1 MKKMSK
7 ILTFILVLAMVLG
20 TVAMAA
26 EPSYTI
32 SATDGSLEHGSITLT
47 YTYTV
52 TKDVTDDNNNTT
64 SETKEVTETAFLKK
78 GSLSADIPK
87 DAKVVIS
94 FNANTGYE
102 FIGAK
107 DDANNPI
114 EDGAEITLTKSLI
127 ITPEFRL
134 KDTLGG
140 EAKISSFKIDA
151 ICPSAYYW
159 QQCHKK
165 DSNSNSVL
173 DNNLLKYTRYPGKL
187 NGTQSPSTE
196 IAKGYYVDL
205 TLYVNDADYAAFIS
219 TNGNSSDKFS
229 VTTPGDSSFLAGS
242 TNPSASAV
250 INATT
255 DGKGYSITLTGV
267 YYVGGSDNTLK
278 LIVTQGNYNAILS
291 CKIDNATIIPTTP
304 DDDKPSE
311 ETTAAQPYVIIS
323 SYSYGKGDLVAGET
337 RNVTMTFRNTS
348 KTMAV
353 ENMMVTMTLPDAM
366 MLTSSSNSFYIES
379 LAAEGTITK
388 TVNVTVK
395 PTAAAQSH
403 SMTVDFTYDYL
414 DNGTRRNAKTTET
427 ISMPVLQVDRFT
439 VTGIDLPTQ
448 IFVGEENN
456 LSVNFVNKSR
466 TDIYNLSAKL
476 SCEALSNN
484 GEEQYLG
491 NLASGTTSSA
501 DFYITANE
509 KGELVGEV
517 IITYEDTNMNQR
529 TVSVP
534 FTTQAASY
542 EDIYGPTDP
551 VDPGLDPVGPVEPE
565 TTGFP
570 WFWVI
575 AGVVV
580 VAAGV
585 FVALKLRKNKK
596 ESVDEDE
603 DI

>member
-1 MKKMSK
+1 MKKISK

-26 EPSYTI
+26 DGDPVTTPTYTI
-32 SATDGSLEHGSITLT
+32 TAGTFTNGSISLTLVGSDGNDTSLGNITATDGKIENIA
-47 YTYTV
+47 
-52 TKDVTDDNNNTT
+52 KDSKV
-64 SETKEVTETAFLKK
+64 
-78 GSLSADIPK
+78 
-87 DAKVVIS
+87 KVV
-94 FNANTGYE
+94 FVPNPGYE
-102 FIGAK
+102 FVGAK
-107 DDANNPI
+107 DGSGKI
-114 EDGAEITLTKSLI
+114 IKDGDVLTITDNLT
-127 ITPEFRL
+127 ITPVFAPKASL
-134 KDTLGG
+134 GSAAAVNSYTLQ
-140 EAKISSFKIDA
+140 A

-159 QQCHKK
+159 QQYHKTPGGG
-165 DSNSNSVL
+165 DT
-173 DNNLLKYTRYPGKL
+173 KYTRYPGKL
-187 NGTQSPSTE
+187 NGNQSPSTE

-205 TLYVNDADYAAFIS
+205 TLYVNDTDYVTFIGQK
-219 TNGNSSDKFS
+219 GNDNDKFS
-229 VTTPGDSSFLAGS
+229 VTTPGDSSFLAGN
-242 TNPSASAV
+242 TTPSA
-250 INATT
+250 NAEIAPWEE
-255 DGKGYSITLTGV
+255 GKGYTVKLTGV
-267 YYVGGSDNTLK
+267 YYVGGNDNTLK

-291 CKIDNATIIPTTP
+291 CKIDNATIVPEKENDKKP
-304 DDDKPSE
+304 DE

-337 RNVTMTFRNTS
+337 RNITMTFRNTS

-395 PTAAAQSH
+395 SNAAAQSH

-414 DNGTRRNAKTTET
+414 DNGIRRNAKTTES

-439 VTGIDLPTQ
+439 VTGIDLPQ
-448 IFVGEENN
+448 EIFMGEENN

-466 TDIYNLSAKL
+466 TEIYNLSAKL
-476 SCEALSNN
+476 NCEGLSNN

-491 NLASGTTSSA
+491 NLASGTASSA
-501 DFYITANE
+501 DFYITGNE

-534 FTTQAASY
+534 FTTKVISY
-542 EDIYGPTDP
+542 EDAWGPQ
-551 VDPGLDPVGPVEPE
+551 GPVGPQNPDDPGMDPGMEEPA
-565 TTGFP
+565 GFP

-575 AGVVV
+575 GGVVV

-585 FVALKLRKNKK
+585 FVYLKLRKNKK
-596 ESVDEDE
+596 ESVEEDE

>member
-7 ILTFILVLAMVLG
+7 ILTFILVLAMVLS
-20 TVAMAA
+20 TVAMADQSDGTNTGNTTNDTYTITAGSFENGTLTIKYDSTQSPLTAGATSKAIAKGTEVTILA
-26 EPSYTI
+26 EPKAGYELVALNYTI
-32 SATDGSLEHGSITLT
+32 GETTTDIKTVGKFTLT
-47 YTYTV
+47 
-52 TKDVTDDNNNTT
+52 
-64 SETKEVTETAFLKK
+64 
-78 GSLSADIPK
+78 G
-87 DAKVVIS
+87 
-94 FNANTGYE
+94 NAT
-102 FIGAK
+102 
-107 DDANNPI
+107 
-114 EDGAEITLTKSLI
+114 
-127 ITPEFRL
+127 ITPVFQA
-134 KDTLGG
+134 KSTLGG
-140 EAKISSFKIDA
+140 EKTADSFRLDA
-151 ICPSAYYW
+151 ICSGSYYW
-159 QQCHKK
+159 QMYHK
-165 DSNSNSVL
+165 DMA
-173 DNNLLKYTRYPGKL
+173 NNKKYTKYPG
-187 NGTQSPSTE
+187 SPADKVNPSSE
-196 IAKGYYVDL
+196 IVKGNYVDL
-205 TLYVNDADYAAFIS
+205 TLYVTDTDYVTFI
-219 TNGNSSDKFS
+219 NGDITKNELFS

-242 TNPSASAV
+242 GAGAEIEKWTVGSTDKGMV
-250 INATT
+250 IQ
-255 DGKGYSITLTGV
+255 LTGV

-278 LIVTQGNYNAILS
+278 LIITQGNYNAIVT
-291 CKIDNATIIPTTP
+291 CKIDNATIVPEKENDKKP
-304 DDDKPSE
+304 DE

-414 DNGTRRNAKTTET
+414 DNGVRRNAKTTES

-439 VTGIDLPTQ
+439 VTGIDLPQ
-448 IFVGEENN
+448 EIFMGEESN

-476 SCEALSNN
+476 NCEGLSNN

-501 DFYITANE
+501 DFYITGNE

-534 FTTQAASY
+534 FTTKVTSY
-542 EDIYGPTDP
+542 EDVWGPQ
-551 VDPGLDPVGPVEPE
+551 GPVGPQNPDDPGMDPGMEQPA
-565 TTGFP
+565 GFP

-575 AGVVV
+575 GGVVV

-585 FVALKLRKNKK
+585 FVYLKLRKNKK

>member
-7 ILTFILVLAMVLG
+7 ILTFILVLAMVLS
-20 TVAMAA
+20 TVAMADQSDGTNTGNTTNDTYTITAGSFENGTLTIKYDSTQSPLTAGATSKAIAKGTEVTILA
-26 EPSYTI
+26 EPKAGYELVALNYTI
-32 SATDGSLEHGSITLT
+32 GETTTDIKTVGKFTLT
-47 YTYTV
+47 
-52 TKDVTDDNNNTT
+52 
-64 SETKEVTETAFLKK
+64 
-78 GSLSADIPK
+78 G
-87 DAKVVIS
+87 
-94 FNANTGYE
+94 NAT
-102 FIGAK
+102 
-107 DDANNPI
+107 
-114 EDGAEITLTKSLI
+114 
-127 ITPEFRL
+127 ITPVFQA
-134 KDTLGG
+134 KSTLGG
-140 EAKISSFKIDA
+140 EKTADSFRLDA
-151 ICPSAYYW
+151 ICSGSYYW
-159 QQCHKK
+159 QMYHK
-165 DSNSNSVL
+165 DMA
-173 DNNLLKYTRYPGKL
+173 NNKKYTKYPG
-187 NGTQSPSTE
+187 SPAGKVNPSSE
-196 IAKGYYVDL
+196 IVKGNYVDL
-205 TLYVNDADYAAFIS
+205 TLYVTDNDFLSLYGS
-219 TNGNSSDKFS
+219 TGYSKNNFS

-242 TNPSASAV
+242 GAGAEIEKWTVGSTDKGMV
-250 INATT
+250 IQ
-255 DGKGYSITLTGV
+255 LTGV

-278 LIVTQGNYNAILS
+278 LIITQGNYNAIVT
-291 CKIDNATIIPTTP
+291 CKIDNATIIPTKP
-304 DDDKPSE
+304 DDEKPDT

-337 RNVTMTFRNTS
+337 RNITMTFRNTS

-414 DNGTRRNAKTTET
+414 DNGVRRNAKTTET

-439 VTGIDLPTQ
+439 VTGIDLPQ
-448 IFVGEENN
+448 EIFMGEESN

-466 TDIYNLSAKL
+466 TEIYNLSAKL
-476 SCEALSNN
+476 NCEGISNN

-501 DFYITANE
+501 DFYIKGNE

-534 FTTQAASY
+534 FTTKVVSH
-542 EDIYGPTDP
+542 EDVWGPQGP
-551 VDPGLDPVGPVEPE
+551 VSPQNPDDPGIDPGMEQPA
-565 TTGFP
+565 GFP

-575 AGVVV
+575 GGVVV

-585 FVALKLRKNKK
+585 FVYLKLRKNKK
-596 ESVDEDE
+596 ESVEEDE

>member
-1 MKKMSK
+1 MTVKKISK

-26 EPSYTI
+26 DGDPVTTPTYTI
-32 SATDGSLEHGSITLT
+32 TAGTFTNGSISLTLVGNDGKDTSLGSIT
-47 YTYTV
+47 V
-52 TKDVTDDNNNTT
+52 TNGKIENIEKDSKV
-64 SETKEVTETAFLKK
+64 
-78 GSLSADIPK
+78 
-87 DAKVVIS
+87 KVVFVPS
-94 FNANTGYE
+94 PGYE
-102 FIGAK
+102 FVGAK
-107 DDANNPI
+107 DNNGKTI
-114 EDGAEITLTKSLI
+114 KDGDVLTITDNLT
-127 ITPEFRL
+127 ITPAFAPKASL
-134 KDTLGG
+134 GSAAAVNSYTLQ
-140 EAKISSFKIDA
+140 A

-159 QQCHKK
+159 QQYHKTPGSG
-165 DSNSNSVL
+165 DT
-173 DNNLLKYTRYPGKL
+173 KYTRYPGKL
-187 NGTQSPSTE
+187 NGNQSPSTE

-205 TLYVNDADYAAFIS
+205 TLYVNDTDYVTFIGQE
-219 TNGNSSDKFS
+219 GNDNDKFS
-229 VTTPGDSSFLAGS
+229 VTTPGDSSFLAGN
-242 TNPSASAV
+242 TTPSA
-250 INATT
+250 NAEIAPWEE
-255 DGKGYSITLTGV
+255 GKGYTVKLTGV
-267 YYVGGSDNTLK
+267 YYVGGNDNTLK

-291 CKIDNATIIPTTP
+291 CKIDNATIVPEKENDKKP
-304 DDDKPSE
+304 DE

-337 RNVTMTFRNTS
+337 RNITMTFRNTS

-353 ENMMVTMTLPDAM
+353 ENMMVTMSLPDAM

-395 PTAAAQSH
+395 SNAAAQSH

-414 DNGTRRNAKTTET
+414 DNGIRRNAKTTES

-439 VTGIDLPTQ
+439 VTGIDLPQ
-448 IFVGEENN
+448 EIFMGEENN

-466 TDIYNLSAKL
+466 TEIYNLSAKL
-476 SCEALSNN
+476 NCEGLSNN

-491 NLASGTTSSA
+491 NLASGTASSA
-501 DFYITANE
+501 DFYITGNE

-534 FTTQAASY
+534 FTTKVTSY
-542 EDIYGPTDP
+542 EDAWGPQ
-551 VDPGLDPVGPVEPE
+551 GPVGPQNPDDPGMDPGMEEPA
-565 TTGFP
+565 GFP

-575 AGVVV
+575 GGVVV

-585 FVALKLRKNKK
+585 FVYLKLRKNKK
-596 ESVDEDE
+596 ESVEEDE

>member
-1 MKKMSK
+1 MTVKKMSK

-20 TVAMAA
+20 TVAMADQSEGTNTGNTTNDTYTITAGKFENGTLTIKYNSTQSPLTAGATSSAIAKGTEVTILA
-26 EPSYTI
+26 EPKAGYELAALNYTI
-32 SATDGSLEHGSITLT
+32 GETTTDIKTDGKFVLT
-47 YTYTV
+47 GNATV
-52 TKDVTDDNNNTT
+52 TPV
-64 SETKEVTETAFLKK
+64 FQ
-78 GSLSADIPK
+78 
-87 DAKVVIS
+87 AKS
-94 FNANTGYE
+94 
-102 FIGAK
+102 
-107 DDANNPI
+107 
-114 EDGAEITLTKSLI
+114 
-127 ITPEFRL
+127 
-134 KDTLGG
+134 TLGG
-140 EAKISSFKIDA
+140 EKTADSFRLDA
-151 ICPSAYYW
+151 ICSGSYYW
-159 QQCHKK
+159 QMYHK
-165 DSNSNSVL
+165 DMA
-173 DNNLLKYTRYPGKL
+173 NNKKYTKYPG
-187 NGTQSPSTE
+187 SPADKVNPSSE
-196 IAKGYYVDL
+196 IVKGNYVDL
-205 TLYVNDADYAAFIS
+205 TLYVTDNDFLKLYSS
-219 TNGNSSDKFS
+219 TGYDKNNFS

-242 TNPSASAV
+242 GAGAEIEKWTVGS
-250 INATT
+250 T
-255 DGKGYSITLTGV
+255 DKGMEIQLTGV

-278 LIVTQGNYNAILS
+278 LIITQGNYNAIVT
-291 CKIDNATIIPTTP
+291 CKIDNATIIPTKP
-304 DDDKPSE
+304 DDEKPDT

-337 RNVTMTFRNTS
+337 RNITMTFRNTS

-414 DNGTRRNAKTTET
+414 DNGIRRNAKTTES

-439 VTGIDLPTQ
+439 VTGIDLPQQ
-448 IFVGEENN
+448 IFIGEENN

-476 SCEALSNN
+476 NCEGLSNN

-501 DFYITANE
+501 DFYITGNE

-534 FTTQAASY
+534 FTTQVTSY
-542 EDIYGPTDP
+542 EDVWGPSNP
-551 VDPGLDPVGPVEPE
+551 SVDPGMDPGTDPGMEEPA
-565 TTGFP
+565 GFP

-575 AGVVV
+575 GGVVV

-585 FVALKLRKNKK
+585 FVYLKLRKNKK

>member
-1 MKKMSK
+1 MTVKKMSK
-7 ILTFILVLAMVLG
+7 ILIFILVLAMVLG
-20 TVAMAA
+20 TVAMAEVPTPA
-26 EPSYTI
+26 AKTPATQEETVTYTI
-32 SATDGSLEHGSITLT
+32 TAGIFTNGQMTIKYGTTQSPLASGASLTVEKDTEITVEFSAT
-47 YTYTV
+47 
-52 TKDVTDDNNNTT
+52 
-64 SETKEVTETAFLKK
+64 A
-78 GSLSADIPK
+78 
-87 DAKVVIS
+87 
-94 FNANTGYE
+94 GYE
-102 FIGAK
+102 FVKATYKIGEK
-107 DDANNPI
+107 
-114 EDGAEITLTKSLI
+114 ETSLSDGGKFTLTGDAT
-127 ITPEFRL
+127 ITPVFQA
-134 KDTLGG
+134 KSTLGG
-140 EAKISSFKIDA
+140 EKTADSFRLDA
-151 ICPSAYYW
+151 ICSGSYYW
-159 QQCHKK
+159 QMYHK
-165 DSNSNSVL
+165 DMA
-173 DNNLLKYTRYPGKL
+173 NNKKYTKYPG
-187 NGTQSPSTE
+187 SPADKVNPSSE
-196 IAKGYYVDL
+196 IVKGNYVDL
-205 TLYVNDADYAAFIS
+205 TLYVTDNDFLSLYGS
-219 TNGNSSDKFS
+219 TGYSKNNFS

-242 TNPSASAV
+242 GAGAEIKKWTVGSTDKGMV
-250 INATT
+250 IQ
-255 DGKGYSITLTGV
+255 LTGV
-267 YYVGGSDNTLK
+267 YYVGGNDNTLK
-278 LIVTQGNYNAILS
+278 LIVTQGNYNAIVT
-291 CKIDNATIIPTTP
+291 CKIDNATIIPTKP
-304 DDDKPSE
+304 DDEKPDT

-337 RNVTMTFRNTS
+337 RNITMTFRNTS

-414 DNGTRRNAKTTET
+414 DNGVRRNAKTTES

-439 VTGIDLPTQ
+439 VTGIDLPQ
-448 IFVGEENN
+448 EIFMGEENN

-476 SCEALSNN
+476 NCEGLSNN

-501 DFYITANE
+501 DFYITGNE

-534 FTTQAASY
+534 FTTKVTSY
-542 EDIYGPTDP
+542 EDVWGPQ
-551 VDPGLDPVGPVEPE
+551 GPVGPQNPDDPGMDPGMEEPA
-565 TTGFP
+565 GFP

-575 AGVVV
+575 GGVAV

-585 FVALKLRKNKK
+585 FVYLKLRKNKK
-596 ESVDEDE
+596 ESVEEDE

>member
-7 ILTFILVLAMVLG
+7 ILTFILVLAMVLS

-26 EPSYTI
+26 EPP
-32 SATDGSLEHGSITLT
+32 
-47 YTYTV
+47 YTV
-52 TKDVTDDNNNTT
+52 SAPADSLTHGKITITYDTADTEKGGTKTVNGFLNSTTT
-64 SETKEVTETAFLKK
+64 SIKLPDDVKKIKVSFTAN
-78 GSLSADIPK
+78 P
-87 DAKVVIS
+87 
-94 FNANTGYE
+94 GYE
-102 FIGAK
+102 FVSATYKVGNTDAK
-107 DDANNPI
+107 PVADF
-114 EDGAEITLTKSLI
+114 GEINITDNTT
-127 ITPEFRL
+127 ITPVFQA
-134 KDTLGG
+134 KSTLGG
-140 EAKISSFKIDA
+140 EKTADSFRLDA
-151 ICPSAYYW
+151 ICSGSYYW
-159 QQCHKK
+159 QMYHK
-165 DSNSNSVL
+165 DMA
-173 DNNLLKYTRYPGKL
+173 NNKKYTKYPG
-187 NGTQSPSTE
+187 SPADKVNPSSE
-196 IAKGYYVDL
+196 IVKGNYVDL
-205 TLYVNDADYAAFIS
+205 TLYVTDNDFLSLYGS
-219 TNGNSSDKFS
+219 TGYSKDNFS

-242 TNPSASAV
+242 GAGAEIEKWTVGS
-250 INATT
+250 T
-255 DGKGYSITLTGV
+255 DKGMGIQLTGV

-278 LIVTQGNYNAILS
+278 LIITQGNYNAIVT
-291 CKIDNATIIPTTP
+291 CKIDNATIIPTKP
-304 DDDKPSE
+304 DDEKPDT

-337 RNVTMTFRNTS
+337 RNITMTFRNTS

-414 DNGTRRNAKTTET
+414 DNGVRRNAKTTET

-439 VTGIDLPTQ
+439 VTGIDLPQQ
-448 IFVGEENN
+448 IFIGEENN

-476 SCEALSNN
+476 NCEGLSNN

-501 DFYITANE
+501 DFYITGNE

-534 FTTQAASY
+534 FTTQVTSY
-542 EDIYGPTDP
+542 EDVWGPSNP
-551 VDPGLDPVGPVEPE
+551 SVDPGMDPGTDPGMEEPA
-565 TTGFP
+565 GFP

-575 AGVVV
+575 GGVVV

-585 FVALKLRKNKK
+585 FVYLKLRKNKK

>member
-7 ILTFILVLAMVLG
+7 ILTFILVLAMVLS
-20 TVAMAA
+20 TVAMADQSEGTNTGNTTNDTYTITAGKFENGTLTIKYNSTQSPLTAGATSKAIAKGTEVTILA
-26 EPSYTI
+26 EPKAGYELVALNYTI
-32 SATDGSLEHGSITLT
+32 GETTTDIKTVGKFTLT
-47 YTYTV
+47 
-52 TKDVTDDNNNTT
+52 
-64 SETKEVTETAFLKK
+64 
-78 GSLSADIPK
+78 G
-87 DAKVVIS
+87 
-94 FNANTGYE
+94 NAT
-102 FIGAK
+102 
-107 DDANNPI
+107 
-114 EDGAEITLTKSLI
+114 
-127 ITPEFRL
+127 ITPVFQA
-134 KDTLGG
+134 KSTLGG
-140 EAKISSFKIDA
+140 EKTADSFRLDA
-151 ICPSAYYW
+151 ICSGSYYW
-159 QQCHKK
+159 QMYHK
-165 DSNSNSVL
+165 DMA
-173 DNNLLKYTRYPGKL
+173 NNKKYTKYPG
-187 NGTQSPSTE
+187 SPADKVNPSSE
-196 IAKGYYVDL
+196 IVKGNYVDL
-205 TLYVNDADYAAFIS
+205 TLYVTDNDFLSLYGS
-219 TNGNSSDKFS
+219 TGYSKDNFS

-242 TNPSASAV
+242 GAGAEIEKWTVGS
-250 INATT
+250 T
-255 DGKGYSITLTGV
+255 DKGMEIQLTGV
-267 YYVGGSDNTLK
+267 YYVGGNDNTLK

-291 CKIDNATIIPTTP
+291 CKIDNATIVPEKENDKKP
-304 DDDKPSE
+304 DE

-414 DNGTRRNAKTTET
+414 DNGVRRNAKTTES

-439 VTGIDLPTQ
+439 VTGIDLPQQ
-448 IFVGEENN
+448 IFIGEENN

-476 SCEALSNN
+476 NCEGLSNN

-501 DFYITANE
+501 DFYITGNE

-534 FTTQAASY
+534 FTTQVTSY
-542 EDIYGPTDP
+542 EDVWGPSNP
-551 VDPGLDPVGPVEPE
+551 SVDPGMDPGTDPGMEEPA
-565 TTGFP
+565 GFP

-575 AGVVV
+575 GGVVV

-585 FVALKLRKNKK
+585 FVYLKLRKNKK
-596 ESVDEDE
+596 ESVEEDE

>member
-7 ILTFILVLAMVLG
+7 ILTFILVLAMVLS

-26 EPSYTI
+26 ERP
-32 SATDGSLEHGSITLT
+32 
-47 YTYTV
+47 YTV
-52 TKDVTDDNNNTT
+52 SAPVDSLTHGKITITYDTADAEKGGTKTVNGFLNSTTT
-64 SETKEVTETAFLKK
+64 SIKLPDDVKKIKVSFTAN
-78 GSLSADIPK
+78 P
-87 DAKVVIS
+87 
-94 FNANTGYE
+94 GYE
-102 FIGAK
+102 FVSATYKVGNADAK
-107 DDANNPI
+107 SVADFGEI
-114 EDGAEITLTKSLI
+114 EITDNTT
-127 ITPEFRL
+127 ITPVFQA
-134 KDTLGG
+134 KSTLGG
-140 EAKISSFKIDA
+140 EKTADSFRLDA
-151 ICPSAYYW
+151 ICSGSYYW
-159 QQCHKK
+159 QMYHK
-165 DSNSNSVL
+165 DMA
-173 DNNLLKYTRYPGKL
+173 NNKKYTKYPG
-187 NGTQSPSTE
+187 SPADKVNPSSE
-196 IAKGYYVDL
+196 IVKGNYVDL
-205 TLYVNDADYAAFIS
+205 TLYVTDNDFLNLCSS
-219 TNGNSSDKFS
+219 TGYSKDNFS

-242 TNPSASAV
+242 GAGAEIEKWTVGSTDKGMV
-250 INATT
+250 IQ
-255 DGKGYSITLTGV
+255 LTGV

-278 LIVTQGNYNAILS
+278 LIITQGNYNAIVT
-291 CKIDNATIIPTTP
+291 CKIDNATIIPTKP
-304 DDDKPSE
+304 DDEKPDT

-323 SYSYGKGDLVAGET
+323 NYSYGKGDLVAGET
-337 RNVTMTFRNTS
+337 RNITMTFRNTS

-414 DNGTRRNAKTTET
+414 DNGIRRNAKTTET

-439 VTGIDLPTQ
+439 VTGIDLPQQ
-448 IFVGEENN
+448 IFIGEENN

-476 SCEALSNN
+476 NCEGLSNN

-501 DFYITANE
+501 DFYITGNE

-534 FTTQAASY
+534 FTTQVTSY
-542 EDIYGPTDP
+542 EDVWGPSNP
-551 VDPGLDPVGPVEPE
+551 SVDPGMDPGIDPGMEEPA
-565 TTGFP
+565 GFP

-575 AGVVV
+575 GGVVV

-585 FVALKLRKNKK
+585 FVYLKLRKNKK

>member
-7 ILTFILVLAMVLG
+7 ILTFILVLAMVLS

-26 EPSYTI
+26 DPP
-32 SATDGSLEHGSITLT
+32 
-47 YTYTV
+47 YTV
-52 TKDVTDDNNNTT
+52 SAPVDSLTHGKITITYDTADTEKGGTKTVNGFLNSTTT
-64 SETKEVTETAFLKK
+64 SIKLPNDVKKIKVSFTAN
-78 GSLSADIPK
+78 P
-87 DAKVVIS
+87 
-94 FNANTGYE
+94 GYE
-102 FIGAK
+102 FVSATYKVGDTDAK
-107 DDANNPI
+107 SVADFGEI
-114 EDGAEITLTKSLI
+114 EITGNTA
-127 ITPEFRL
+127 ITPVFQA
-134 KDTLGG
+134 KSTLGG
-140 EAKISSFKIDA
+140 EKTADSFRLDA
-151 ICPSAYYW
+151 ICSGSYYW
-159 QQCHKK
+159 QMYHK
-165 DSNSNSVL
+165 DMA
-173 DNNLLKYTRYPGKL
+173 NNKKYTKYPG
-187 NGTQSPSTE
+187 SPLDKVNPSSE
-196 IAKGYYVDL
+196 IVKGNYVDL
-205 TLYVNDADYAAFIS
+205 TLYVTDDDFLSLCGTTSY
-219 TNGNSSDKFS
+219 DKNNFS
-229 VTTPGDSSFLAGS
+229 VTTPGDSSFLAGN
-242 TNPSASAV
+242 TTPSA
-250 INATT
+250 NAEIAAWE
-255 DGKGYSITLTGV
+255 GKGYTVKLTGV
-267 YYVGGSDNTLK
+267 YYVGGNDNTLK
-278 LIVTQGNYNAILS
+278 LIITQGNYNAIVT
-291 CKIDNATIIPTTP
+291 CKIDNATIVPEKENDKKP
-304 DDDKPSE
+304 DE

-337 RNVTMTFRNTS
+337 RNITMTFRNTS

-414 DNGTRRNAKTTET
+414 DNGVRRNAKTTET

-439 VTGIDLPTQ
+439 VTGIDLPQQ
-448 IFVGEENN
+448 IFIGEENN

-476 SCEALSNN
+476 NCEGLSNN

-501 DFYITANE
+501 DFYITGNE

-534 FTTQAASY
+534 FTTQVTSY
-542 EDIYGPTDP
+542 EDVWGPSNP
-551 VDPGLDPVGPVEPE
+551 SVDPGMDPGTDPGMEEPA
-565 TTGFP
+565 GFP

-575 AGVVV
+575 GGVVV

-585 FVALKLRKNKK
+585 FVYLKLRKNKK
-596 ESVDEDE
+596 ESVEEDE

>member
-7 ILTFILVLAMVLG
+7 ILIFILVLAMVLG
-20 TVAMAA
+20 TVAMAEVPTPA
-26 EPSYTI
+26 AKTPATQEETVTYTI
-32 SATDGSLEHGSITLT
+32 TAGIFTNGQMTIKYGTTQSPLASGASLTVEKDTEITVEFSAT
-47 YTYTV
+47 
-52 TKDVTDDNNNTT
+52 
-64 SETKEVTETAFLKK
+64 A
-78 GSLSADIPK
+78 
-87 DAKVVIS
+87 
-94 FNANTGYE
+94 GYE
-102 FIGAK
+102 FVKATYKIGEK
-107 DDANNPI
+107 
-114 EDGAEITLTKSLI
+114 ETSLSDGGKFTLTGDAT
-127 ITPEFRL
+127 ITPVFQA
-134 KDTLGG
+134 KSTLGG
-140 EAKISSFKIDA
+140 EKTADSFRLDA
-151 ICPSAYYW
+151 ICSGSYYW
-159 QQCHKK
+159 QMYHK
-165 DSNSNSVL
+165 DMA
-173 DNNLLKYTRYPGKL
+173 NNKKYTKYPG
-187 NGTQSPSTE
+187 SPADKVNPSSE
-196 IAKGYYVDL
+196 IVKGNYVDL
-205 TLYVNDADYAAFIS
+205 TLYVTDNDFLNLCSS
-219 TNGNSSDKFS
+219 TGYSKDNFS

-242 TNPSASAV
+242 GAGAEIEKWTVGSTDKGMV
-250 INATT
+250 IQ
-255 DGKGYSITLTGV
+255 LTGV

-278 LIVTQGNYNAILS
+278 LIITQGNYNAIVT
-291 CKIDNATIIPTTP
+291 CKIDNATIVPEKENDKKP
-304 DDDKPSE
+304 DE

-414 DNGTRRNAKTTET
+414 DNGVRRNAKTTET

-439 VTGIDLPTQ
+439 VTGIDLSQ
-448 IFVGEENN
+448 EIFMGEENN

-466 TDIYNLSAKL
+466 TEIYNLSAKL
-476 SCEALSNN
+476 NCEGLSNN

-491 NLASGTTSSA
+491 NLASGTASSA
-501 DFYITANE
+501 DFYITGNE

-534 FTTQAASY
+534 FTTKVTSY
-542 EDIYGPTDP
+542 EDVWGPQ
-551 VDPGLDPVGPVEPE
+551 GPVGPQNPDDPGMDPGMEQPA
-565 TTGFP
+565 GFP

-575 AGVVV
+575 GGVVV

-585 FVALKLRKNKK
+585 FVYLKLRKNKK
-596 ESVDEDE
+596 ESVEEDE

>member
-1 MKKMSK
+1 MTVKKMSK
-7 ILTFILVLAMVLG
+7 ILTFILVLAMVLS

-26 EPSYTI
+26 DPP
-32 SATDGSLEHGSITLT
+32 
-47 YTYTV
+47 YTV
-52 TKDVTDDNNNTT
+52 SAPVDSLTHGKITITYDTADTEKGGTKTVNGFLNSTTT
-64 SETKEVTETAFLKK
+64 SIKLPNDVKKIKVSFTAN
-78 GSLSADIPK
+78 P
-87 DAKVVIS
+87 
-94 FNANTGYE
+94 GYE
-102 FIGAK
+102 FVSATYKVGDTDAK
-107 DDANNPI
+107 SVADFGEI
-114 EDGAEITLTKSLI
+114 EITGNTA
-127 ITPEFRL
+127 ITPVFQA
-134 KDTLGG
+134 KSTLGG
-140 EAKISSFKIDA
+140 EKTADSFRLDA
-151 ICPSAYYW
+151 ICSGSYYW
-159 QQCHKK
+159 QMYHK
-165 DSNSNSVL
+165 DMA
-173 DNNLLKYTRYPGKL
+173 NNKKYTKYPG
-187 NGTQSPSTE
+187 SPADKVNPSSE
-196 IAKGYYVDL
+196 IVKGNYVDL
-205 TLYVNDADYAAFIS
+205 TLYVTDDDFLSLYGS
-219 TNGNSSDKFS
+219 TGYSKNNFS

-242 TNPSASAV
+242 GAGAEIEKWTVGSTDKGMV
-250 INATT
+250 IQ
-255 DGKGYSITLTGV
+255 LTGV

-278 LIVTQGNYNAILS
+278 LIITQGNYNAIVT
-291 CKIDNATIIPTTP
+291 CKIDNATIVPEKENDKKP
-304 DDDKPSE
+304 DE

-337 RNVTMTFRNTS
+337 RNITMTFRNTS

-395 PTAAAQSH
+395 SNAAAQSH

-414 DNGTRRNAKTTET
+414 DNGIRRNAKTTES

-439 VTGIDLPTQ
+439 VTGIDLSQ
-448 IFVGEENN
+448 EIFMGEENN

-466 TDIYNLSAKL
+466 TEIYNLSAKL
-476 SCEALSNN
+476 NCEGLSNN

-491 NLASGTTSSA
+491 NLASGTASSA
-501 DFYITANE
+501 DFYITGNE

-534 FTTQAASY
+534 FTTKVTSY
-542 EDIYGPTDP
+542 EDAWGPQ
-551 VDPGLDPVGPVEPE
+551 GPVGPQNPDDPGMDPGMEEPA
-565 TTGFP
+565 GFP

-575 AGVVV
+575 GGVVV

-585 FVALKLRKNKK
+585 FVYLKLRKNKK
-596 ESVDEDE
+596 ESVEEDE

>member
-1 MKKMSK
+1 MTVKKMSK
-7 ILTFILVLAMVLG
+7 ILTFILVLAMVLS
-20 TVAMAA
+20 TVAMAEVPTPA
-26 EPSYTI
+26 AKTPATQEETVTYTI
-32 SATDGSLEHGSITLT
+32 TAGIFTNGQMTIKYGTTQSPLASGASLTVEKDTEITVEFSAT
-47 YTYTV
+47 
-52 TKDVTDDNNNTT
+52 
-64 SETKEVTETAFLKK
+64 A
-78 GSLSADIPK
+78 
-87 DAKVVIS
+87 
-94 FNANTGYE
+94 GYE
-102 FIGAK
+102 FVKATYKIGEK
-107 DDANNPI
+107 
-114 EDGAEITLTKSLI
+114 ETSLSDGGKFTLTGDAT
-127 ITPEFRL
+127 ITPVFQA
-134 KDTLGG
+134 KSTLGG
-140 EAKISSFKIDA
+140 EKTADSFRLDA
-151 ICPSAYYW
+151 ICSGSYYW
-159 QQCHKK
+159 QMYHK
-165 DSNSNSVL
+165 DMA
-173 DNNLLKYTRYPGKL
+173 NNKKYTKYPG
-187 NGTQSPSTE
+187 SPADKVNPSSE
-196 IAKGYYVDL
+196 IVKGNYVDL
-205 TLYVNDADYAAFIS
+205 TLYVTDNDFLSLYGS
-219 TNGNSSDKFS
+219 TGYSKNNFS

-242 TNPSASAV
+242 GAGAEIEKWTVGSTDKGMV
-250 INATT
+250 IQ
-255 DGKGYSITLTGV
+255 LTGV
-267 YYVGGSDNTLK
+267 YYVGGNDNTLK

-291 CKIDNATIIPTTP
+291 CKIDNATIVPEKENDKKP
-304 DDDKPSE
+304 DE

-414 DNGTRRNAKTTET
+414 DNGIRRNAKTTES

-439 VTGIDLPTQ
+439 VTGIDLPQQ
-448 IFVGEENN
+448 IFIGEENN

-476 SCEALSNN
+476 NCEGLSNN

-501 DFYITANE
+501 DFYITGNE
-509 KGELVGEV
+509 KGDLVGEV

-534 FTTQAASY
+534 FTTQVTSY
-542 EDIYGPTDP
+542 EDVWGPSNP
-551 VDPGLDPVGPVEPE
+551 SVDPGMDPGTDPGMEEPA
-565 TTGFP
+565 GFP

-575 AGVVV
+575 GGVVV

-585 FVALKLRKNKK
+585 FVYLKLRKNKK

>member
-1 MKKMSK
+1 MTVKKMSK

-26 EPSYTI
+26 EPP
-32 SATDGSLEHGSITLT
+32 
-47 YTYTV
+47 YTV
-52 TKDVTDDNNNTT
+52 SAPADSLTHGKITITYDTADTEKSGTKTVNGFLNSTTT
-64 SETKEVTETAFLKK
+64 SIKLPNDVKKIKVSFTAN
-78 GSLSADIPK
+78 P
-87 DAKVVIS
+87 
-94 FNANTGYE
+94 GYE
-102 FIGAK
+102 FVSATYKVGNTDAK
-107 DDANNPI
+107 PVADFGEI
-114 EDGAEITLTKSLI
+114 EITDNTT
-127 ITPEFRL
+127 ITPVFQA
-134 KDTLGG
+134 KSTLGG
-140 EAKISSFKIDA
+140 EKTADSFRLDA
-151 ICPSAYYW
+151 ICSGSYYW
-159 QQCHKK
+159 QMYHK
-165 DSNSNSVL
+165 DMA
-173 DNNLLKYTRYPGKL
+173 NNKKYTKYPG
-187 NGTQSPSTE
+187 SPADKVNPSSE
-196 IAKGYYVDL
+196 IVKGNYVDL
-205 TLYVNDADYAAFIS
+205 TLYVTDNDFLSLYGS
-219 TNGNSSDKFS
+219 TGYSKNNFS

-242 TNPSASAV
+242 GAGAEIEKWTVGS
-250 INATT
+250 T
-255 DGKGYSITLTGV
+255 DKGMEIQLTGV

-278 LIVTQGNYNAILS
+278 LIITQGNYNAIVT
-291 CKIDNATIIPTTP
+291 CKIDNATIIPTKP
-304 DDDKPSE
+304 DDEKPDT

-337 RNVTMTFRNTS
+337 RNITMTFRNTS

-414 DNGTRRNAKTTET
+414 DNGVRRNAKTTET

-439 VTGIDLPTQ
+439 VTGIDLPQQ
-448 IFVGEENN
+448 IFIGEENN

-476 SCEALSNN
+476 NCEGLSNN

-501 DFYITANE
+501 DFYITGNE

-534 FTTQAASY
+534 FTTQVTSY
-542 EDIYGPTDP
+542 EDVWGPSNP
-551 VDPGLDPVGPVEPE
+551 SVDPGMDPGTDPGMEEPA
-565 TTGFP
+565 GFP

-575 AGVVV
+575 GGVVV

-585 FVALKLRKNKK
+585 FVYLKLRKNKK

>member
-1 MKKMSK
+1 MTVKKMSK

-20 TVAMAA
+20 TVAMAEVPTPA
-26 EPSYTI
+26 ANTPATQEETVTYTI
-32 SATDGSLEHGSITLT
+32 TAGIFTNGQMTIKYGTTQSPLASGATLTVEKDTEITVEFSAT
-47 YTYTV
+47 
-52 TKDVTDDNNNTT
+52 
-64 SETKEVTETAFLKK
+64 A
-78 GSLSADIPK
+78 
-87 DAKVVIS
+87 
-94 FNANTGYE
+94 GYE
-102 FIGAK
+102 FVKATYKIGEK
-107 DDANNPI
+107 
-114 EDGAEITLTKSLI
+114 ETSLSDGGKFTLTGDAT
-127 ITPEFRL
+127 ITPVFQA
-134 KDTLGG
+134 KSTLGG
-140 EAKISSFKIDA
+140 EKTADSFRLDA
-151 ICPSAYYW
+151 ICSGSYYW
-159 QQCHKK
+159 QMYHK
-165 DSNSNSVL
+165 DMA
-173 DNNLLKYTRYPGKL
+173 NNKKYTKYPG
-187 NGTQSPSTE
+187 SPADKVNPSSE
-196 IAKGYYVDL
+196 IVKGNYVDL
-205 TLYVNDADYAAFIS
+205 TLYVTDNDFLNLCSS
-219 TNGNSSDKFS
+219 TGYSKDNFS

-242 TNPSASAV
+242 GAGAEIGKWTVGSTDKGMV
-250 INATT
+250 IQ
-255 DGKGYSITLTGV
+255 LTGV

-278 LIVTQGNYNAILS
+278 LIITQGNYNAIVN
-291 CKIDNATIIPTTP
+291 CKIDNATIIPTKP
-304 DDDKPSE
+304 DDEKPDT

-337 RNVTMTFRNTS
+337 RNITMTFRNTS

-414 DNGTRRNAKTTET
+414 DNGVRRNAKTTET

-439 VTGIDLPTQ
+439 VTGIDLPQQ
-448 IFVGEENN
+448 IFIGEENN

-476 SCEALSNN
+476 NCEGLSNN

-501 DFYITANE
+501 DFYITGNE

-534 FTTQAASY
+534 FTTQVTSY
-542 EDIYGPTDP
+542 EDVWGPSNP
-551 VDPGLDPVGPVEPE
+551 SVDPGMDPGTDPGMEEPA
-565 TTGFP
+565 GFP

-575 AGVVV
+575 GGVVV

-585 FVALKLRKNKK
+585 FVYLKLRKNKK

>member
-7 ILTFILVLAMVLG
+7 ILMFILVLAMVLG

-26 EPSYTI
+26 EPP
-32 SATDGSLEHGSITLT
+32 
-47 YTYTV
+47 YTV
-52 TKDVTDDNNNTT
+52 SAPADSLTHGKITITYDTADTEKGGTKTVNGFLNSTTT
-64 SETKEVTETAFLKK
+64 SIELPNDVNKIKVSFTAN
-78 GSLSADIPK
+78 P
-87 DAKVVIS
+87 
-94 FNANTGYE
+94 GYE
-102 FIGAK
+102 FVSATYKVGDTDAK
-107 DDANNPI
+107 SVADFGEINN
-114 EDGAEITLTKSLI
+114 ITDNTT
-127 ITPEFRL
+127 ITPVFQA
-134 KDTLGG
+134 KSTLGG
-140 EAKISSFKIDA
+140 EKTADSFRLDA
-151 ICPSAYYW
+151 ICSGSYYW
-159 QQCHKK
+159 QMYHK
-165 DSNSNSVL
+165 DMA
-173 DNNLLKYTRYPGKL
+173 NNKKYTKYPG
-187 NGTQSPSTE
+187 SPADKVNPSSE
-196 IAKGYYVDL
+196 IVKGNYVDL
-205 TLYVNDADYAAFIS
+205 TLYVTDNDFLSLYGS
-219 TNGNSSDKFS
+219 TGYSKDNFS

-242 TNPSASAV
+242 GAGAEIEKWTVGS
-250 INATT
+250 T
-255 DGKGYSITLTGV
+255 DKGMEIQLTGV

-278 LIVTQGNYNAILS
+278 LIITQGNYNAIVT
-291 CKIDNATIIPTTP
+291 CKIDNATIIPTKP
-304 DDDKPSE
+304 DDEKTDT

-337 RNVTMTFRNTS
+337 RNITMTFRNTS

-414 DNGTRRNAKTTET
+414 DNGVRRNAKTTET

-439 VTGIDLPTQ
+439 VTGIDLPQ
-448 IFVGEENN
+448 EIFMGEESN

-476 SCEALSNN
+476 NCEGLSNN

-501 DFYITANE
+501 DFYITGNE

-534 FTTQAASY
+534 FTTKVVSY
-542 EDIYGPTDP
+542 EDVWGPQ
-551 VDPGLDPVGPVEPE
+551 GPVGPQNPDDPGMDPGMEQPS
-565 TTGFP
+565 GFP

-575 AGVVV
+575 GGVVV

-585 FVALKLRKNKK
+585 FVYLKLRKNKK

>member
-1 MKKMSK
+1 MTVKKISK
-7 ILTFILVLAMVLG
+7 ILTFILVLAMVLS
-20 TVAMAA
+20 TVAMAEVPTPAAKTPATKEETVTYTITAGTVENGTLTIKYGSTQEPLTTGAKTAAIAKDTDITVVA
-26 EPSYTI
+26 EPKAGYELVALNYTI
-32 SATDGSLEHGSITLT
+32 GETTTDIKTDGKFTLT
-47 YTYTV
+47 
-52 TKDVTDDNNNTT
+52 
-64 SETKEVTETAFLKK
+64 
-78 GSLSADIPK
+78 G
-87 DAKVVIS
+87 
-94 FNANTGYE
+94 NAT
-102 FIGAK
+102 
-107 DDANNPI
+107 
-114 EDGAEITLTKSLI
+114 
-127 ITPEFRL
+127 ITPVFQA
-134 KDTLGG
+134 KSTLGG
-140 EAKISSFKIDA
+140 EKTADSFRLDA
-151 ICPSAYYW
+151 ICSGSYYW
-159 QQCHKK
+159 QMYHK
-165 DSNSNSVL
+165 DMA
-173 DNNLLKYTRYPGKL
+173 NNKKYTKYPG
-187 NGTQSPSTE
+187 SPADKVNPSSE
-196 IAKGYYVDL
+196 IVKGNYVDL
-205 TLYVNDADYAAFIS
+205 TLYVTDNDFLSLYGS
-219 TNGNSSDKFS
+219 TGYSKNNFS

-242 TNPSASAV
+242 GAGAEIEKWTVGSTDKGMV
-250 INATT
+250 IQ
-255 DGKGYSITLTGV
+255 LTGV

-278 LIVTQGNYNAILS
+278 LIITQGNYNAIVT
-291 CKIDNATIIPTTP
+291 CKIDNATIVPEKENDKKP
-304 DDDKPSE
+304 DE

-337 RNVTMTFRNTS
+337 RNITMTFRNTS

-414 DNGTRRNAKTTET
+414 DNGVRRNAKTTET

-439 VTGIDLPTQ
+439 VTGIDLPQQ
-448 IFVGEENN
+448 IFIGEENN

-476 SCEALSNN
+476 NCEGLSNN

-501 DFYITANE
+501 DFYITGNE
-509 KGELVGEV
+509 KCELVGEV

-534 FTTQAASY
+534 FTTQVTSY
-542 EDIYGPTDP
+542 EDVWGPSNP
-551 VDPGLDPVGPVEPE
+551 SVDPGTDPGTDPGMEEPA
-565 TTGFP
+565 GFP

-575 AGVVV
+575 GGVVV

-585 FVALKLRKNKK
+585 FVYLKLRKNKK

>member
-1 MKKMSK
+1 MTVKKMSK
-7 ILTFILVLAMVLG
+7 ILIFILVLAMVLG
-20 TVAMAA
+20 TVAMAEVPTPA
-26 EPSYTI
+26 AKTPATQEETVTYTI
-32 SATDGSLEHGSITLT
+32 TAGIFTNGQMTIKYGTTQSPLASGASLTVEKDTEITVEFSAT
-47 YTYTV
+47 
-52 TKDVTDDNNNTT
+52 
-64 SETKEVTETAFLKK
+64 A
-78 GSLSADIPK
+78 
-87 DAKVVIS
+87 
-94 FNANTGYE
+94 GYE
-102 FIGAK
+102 FVKATYKIGEK
-107 DDANNPI
+107 
-114 EDGAEITLTKSLI
+114 ETSLSDGGKFTLTGDAT
-127 ITPEFRL
+127 ITPVFQA
-134 KDTLGG
+134 KSTLGG
-140 EAKISSFKIDA
+140 EKTADSFRLDA
-151 ICPSAYYW
+151 ICSGSYYW
-159 QQCHKK
+159 QMYHK
-165 DSNSNSVL
+165 DMA
-173 DNNLLKYTRYPGKL
+173 NNKKYTKYPG
-187 NGTQSPSTE
+187 SPADKVNPSSE
-196 IAKGYYVDL
+196 IVKGNYVDL
-205 TLYVNDADYAAFIS
+205 TLYVTDNDFLSLYGS
-219 TNGNSSDKFS
+219 TGYSKNNFS

-242 TNPSASAV
+242 GAGAEIEKWTVGSTDKGMV
-250 INATT
+250 IQ
-255 DGKGYSITLTGV
+255 LTGV

-278 LIVTQGNYNAILS
+278 LIITQGNYNAIVT
-291 CKIDNATIIPTTP
+291 CKIDNATIVPEKENDKKP
-304 DDDKPSE
+304 DE

-337 RNVTMTFRNTS
+337 RNITMTFRNTS

-414 DNGTRRNAKTTET
+414 DNGVRRNAKTTET

-439 VTGIDLPTQ
+439 VTGIDLPQQ
-448 IFVGEENN
+448 IFIGEENN

-476 SCEALSNN
+476 NCEGLSNN

-501 DFYITANE
+501 DFYITGNE

-534 FTTQAASY
+534 FTTQVTSY
-542 EDIYGPTDP
+542 EDVWGPSNP
-551 VDPGLDPVGPVEPE
+551 SVDPGMDPGTDPGMEEPA
-565 TTGFP
+565 GFP

-575 AGVVV
+575 GGVVV

-585 FVALKLRKNKK
+585 FVYLKLRKNKK
-596 ESVDEDE
+596 ESVEEDE

>member
-7 ILTFILVLAMVLG
+7 ILIFILVLAMVLG
-20 TVAMAA
+20 TVAMAEVPTPA
-26 EPSYTI
+26 AKTPATQEETVTYTI
-32 SATDGSLEHGSITLT
+32 TAGIFTNGQMTIKYGTTQSPLASGASLTVEKDTEITVEFSAT
-47 YTYTV
+47 
-52 TKDVTDDNNNTT
+52 
-64 SETKEVTETAFLKK
+64 A
-78 GSLSADIPK
+78 
-87 DAKVVIS
+87 
-94 FNANTGYE
+94 GYE
-102 FIGAK
+102 FVKATYKIGEK
-107 DDANNPI
+107 
-114 EDGAEITLTKSLI
+114 ETSLSDGGKFTLTGDAT
-127 ITPEFRL
+127 ITPVFQA
-134 KDTLGG
+134 KSTLGG
-140 EAKISSFKIDA
+140 EKTADSFRLDA
-151 ICPSAYYW
+151 ICSGSYYW
-159 QQCHKK
+159 QMYHK
-165 DSNSNSVL
+165 DMA
-173 DNNLLKYTRYPGKL
+173 NNKKYTKYPG
-187 NGTQSPSTE
+187 SPADKVNPSSE
-196 IAKGYYVDL
+196 IVKGNYVDL
-205 TLYVNDADYAAFIS
+205 TLYVTDNDFLKLYSS
-219 TNGNSSDKFS
+219 TGYSKDNFS

-242 TNPSASAV
+242 GAGAEIEKWTVGSTDKGMV
-250 INATT
+250 IQ
-255 DGKGYSITLTGV
+255 LTGV

-278 LIVTQGNYNAILS
+278 LIITQGNYNAIVT
-291 CKIDNATIIPTTP
+291 CKIDNATIIPTKP
-304 DDDKPSE
+304 DDEKPDT

-337 RNVTMTFRNTS
+337 RNITMTFRNTS

-414 DNGTRRNAKTTET
+414 DNGIRRNAKTTES

-439 VTGIDLPTQ
+439 VTGIDLPQQ
-448 IFVGEENN
+448 IFIGEENN

-476 SCEALSNN
+476 NCEGLSNN

-501 DFYITANE
+501 DFYITGNE
-509 KGELVGEV
+509 KGDLVGEV

-534 FTTQAASY
+534 FTTQVTSY
-542 EDIYGPTDP
+542 EDVWGPSNP
-551 VDPGLDPVGPVEPE
+551 SVDPGMDPGIDPGMEEPA
-565 TTGFP
+565 GFP

-575 AGVVV
+575 GGVVV

-585 FVALKLRKNKK
+585 FVYLKLRKNKK
-596 ESVDEDE
+596 ESVEEDE

>member
-7 ILTFILVLAMVLG
+7 ILIFILVLAMVLS
-20 TVAMAA
+20 TVAMAEVGDSTGTPTA
-26 EPSYTI
+26 TTTYTI
-32 SATDGSLEHGSITLT
+32 TAGAFTNGTITVKYSDGGKDYQLSITAGG
-47 YTYTV
+47 TV
-52 TKDVTDDNNNTT
+52 TVKSGTKVT
-64 SETKEVTETAFLKK
+64 V
-78 GSLSADIPK
+78 
-87 DAKVVIS
+87 S
-94 FNANTGYE
+94 FNPKPGYE
-102 FIGAK
+102 FVSATYKVGDTDAK
-107 DDANNPI
+107 PVADFGEI
-114 EDGAEITLTKSLI
+114 EITGNTA
-127 ITPEFRL
+127 ITPVFQA
-134 KDTLGG
+134 KSTLGG
-140 EAKISSFKIDA
+140 EKTADSFRLDA
-151 ICPSAYYW
+151 ICSGSYYW
-159 QQCHKK
+159 QMYHK
-165 DSNSNSVL
+165 DMA
-173 DNNLLKYTRYPGKL
+173 NNKKYTKYPG
-187 NGTQSPSTE
+187 SPADKVNPSSE
-196 IAKGYYVDL
+196 IVKGNYVDL
-205 TLYVNDADYAAFIS
+205 TLYVTDTDYVTFI
-219 TNGNSSDKFS
+219 NGDTDKNKLFS
-229 VTTPGDSSFLAGS
+229 VTTPGDSSFLAGN
-242 TNPSASAV
+242 TTPSA
-250 INATT
+250 NAEIAAWE
-255 DGKGYSITLTGV
+255 GKGYTVKLTGV

-278 LIVTQGNYNAILS
+278 LIITQGNYNAILS
-291 CKIDNATIIPTTP
+291 CKIDNATIVPEKENDKKP
-304 DDDKPSE
+304 DE

-337 RNVTMTFRNTS
+337 RNITMTFRNTS

-414 DNGTRRNAKTTET
+414 DNGVRRNAKTTET

-439 VTGIDLPTQ
+439 VTGIDLPQQ
-448 IFVGEENN
+448 IFIGEENN

-476 SCEALSNN
+476 NCEGLSNN

-501 DFYITANE
+501 DFYITGNE
-509 KGELVGEV
+509 KCELVGEV

-534 FTTQAASY
+534 FTTQVTSY
-542 EDIYGPTDP
+542 EDVWGPSNP
-551 VDPGLDPVGPVEPE
+551 SVDPGTDPGTDPGMEEPA
-565 TTGFP
+565 GFP

-575 AGVVV
+575 GGVVV

-585 FVALKLRKNKK
+585 FVYLKLRKNKK

>member
-1 MKKMSK
+1 MTVKKMSK
-7 ILTFILVLAMVLG
+7 ILMFILVLAMVLG
-20 TVAMAA
+20 TVAMADQSDGTNTGNTTNDTYTITAGRFENGTLTIKYDSTQSPLTAGATSKAIAKGTEVTILA
-26 EPSYTI
+26 EPKAGYELVALNYTI
-32 SATDGSLEHGSITLT
+32 GETTTDIKTDGKFTLT
-47 YTYTV
+47 
-52 TKDVTDDNNNTT
+52 
-64 SETKEVTETAFLKK
+64 
-78 GSLSADIPK
+78 G
-87 DAKVVIS
+87 
-94 FNANTGYE
+94 NAT
-102 FIGAK
+102 
-107 DDANNPI
+107 
-114 EDGAEITLTKSLI
+114 
-127 ITPEFRL
+127 ITPVFQA
-134 KDTLGG
+134 KSTLGG
-140 EAKISSFKIDA
+140 EKTADSFRLDA
-151 ICPSAYYW
+151 ICSGSYYW
-159 QQCHKK
+159 QMYHK
-165 DSNSNSVL
+165 DMT
-173 DNNLLKYTRYPGKL
+173 NNKKYTKYPG
-187 NGTQSPSTE
+187 SPADKVNPSSE
-196 IAKGYYVDL
+196 IVKGNYVDL
-205 TLYVNDADYAAFIS
+205 TLYVTDNDFLNLCSS
-219 TNGNSSDKFS
+219 TGYSKDNFS

-242 TNPSASAV
+242 GAGAEIEKWTVGSTDKGMV
-250 INATT
+250 IQ
-255 DGKGYSITLTGV
+255 LTGV
-267 YYVGGSDNTLK
+267 YYVGGNDNTLK
-278 LIVTQGNYNAILS
+278 LIITQGNYNAIVT
-291 CKIDNATIIPTTP
+291 CKIDNATIVPEKENDKKP
-304 DDDKPSE
+304 DE

-337 RNVTMTFRNTS
+337 RNITMTFRNTS

-403 SMTVDFTYDYL
+403 SMAVDFTYDYL
-414 DNGTRRNAKTTET
+414 DNGVRRNAKTTET

-439 VTGIDLPTQ
+439 VTGIDLPQQ
-448 IFVGEENN
+448 IFIGEENN

-476 SCEALSNN
+476 NCEGLSNN

-501 DFYITANE
+501 DFYITGNE
-509 KGELVGEV
+509 KCELVGEV

-534 FTTQAASY
+534 FTTQVTSY
-542 EDIYGPTDP
+542 EDVWGPSNP
-551 VDPGLDPVGPVEPE
+551 SVDPGMDPGTDPGMEEPA
-565 TTGFP
+565 GFP

-575 AGVVV
+575 GGVVV

-585 FVALKLRKNKK
+585 FVYLKLRKNKK

>member
-1 MKKMSK
+1 MTVKKMSK

-20 TVAMAA
+20 TVAMAEVPTPA
-26 EPSYTI
+26 AKTPATQEETVTYTI
-32 SATDGSLEHGSITLT
+32 TAGIFTNGQMTIKYGTTQSPLASGASLTVEKDTEITVEFSAT
-47 YTYTV
+47 
-52 TKDVTDDNNNTT
+52 
-64 SETKEVTETAFLKK
+64 A
-78 GSLSADIPK
+78 
-87 DAKVVIS
+87 
-94 FNANTGYE
+94 GYE
-102 FIGAK
+102 FVKATYKIGEK
-107 DDANNPI
+107 
-114 EDGAEITLTKSLI
+114 ETSLSDGGKFTLTGDAT
-127 ITPEFRL
+127 ITPVFQA
-134 KDTLGG
+134 KSTLGG
-140 EAKISSFKIDA
+140 EKTADSFRLDA
-151 ICPSAYYW
+151 ICSGSYYW
-159 QQCHKK
+159 QMYHK
-165 DSNSNSVL
+165 DMA
-173 DNNLLKYTRYPGKL
+173 NNKKYTKYPG
-187 NGTQSPSTE
+187 SPADKVNPSSE
-196 IAKGYYVDL
+196 IVKGNYVDL
-205 TLYVNDADYAAFIS
+205 TLYVTDNDFLSLYGS
-219 TNGNSSDKFS
+219 TGYSKDNFS

-242 TNPSASAV
+242 GAGAEIEKWTVGS
-250 INATT
+250 T
-255 DGKGYSITLTGV
+255 DKGMEIQLTGV

-278 LIVTQGNYNAILS
+278 LIITQGNYNAIVT
-291 CKIDNATIIPTTP
+291 CKIDNATIIPTKP
-304 DDDKPSE
+304 DDEKPDT

-337 RNVTMTFRNTS
+337 RNITMTFRNTS

-414 DNGTRRNAKTTET
+414 DNGVRRNAKTTET

-439 VTGIDLPTQ
+439 VTGIDLPQQ
-448 IFVGEENN
+448 IFMGEENN

-476 SCEALSNN
+476 NCEGLSNN

-501 DFYITANE
+501 DFYITGNE

-534 FTTQAASY
+534 FTTQVTSY
-542 EDIYGPTDP
+542 EDVWGPSNP
-551 VDPGLDPVGPVEPE
+551 SVDPGMDPGTDPGMEEPA
-565 TTGFP
+565 GFP

-575 AGVVV
+575 GGVVV

-585 FVALKLRKNKK
+585 FVYLKLRKNKK

>member
-1 MKKMSK
+1 MTVKKMSK

-20 TVAMAA
+20 TVAMAEVPTPA
-26 EPSYTI
+26 ANTPATQEETVTYTI
-32 SATDGSLEHGSITLT
+32 TAGIFTNGQMTIKYGTTQSPLASGASLTVEKDTEITVEFSAT
-47 YTYTV
+47 
-52 TKDVTDDNNNTT
+52 
-64 SETKEVTETAFLKK
+64 A
-78 GSLSADIPK
+78 
-87 DAKVVIS
+87 
-94 FNANTGYE
+94 GYE
-102 FIGAK
+102 FVKATYKIGEK
-107 DDANNPI
+107 
-114 EDGAEITLTKSLI
+114 ETSLSDGGKFTLTGDAT
-127 ITPEFRL
+127 ITPVFQA
-134 KDTLGG
+134 KSTLGG
-140 EAKISSFKIDA
+140 EKTADSFRLDA
-151 ICPSAYYW
+151 ICSGSYYW
-159 QQCHKK
+159 QMYHK
-165 DSNSNSVL
+165 DMA
-173 DNNLLKYTRYPGKL
+173 NNKKYTKYPG
-187 NGTQSPSTE
+187 SPADKVNPSSE
-196 IAKGYYVDL
+196 IVKGNYVDL
-205 TLYVNDADYAAFIS
+205 TLYVTDNDFLNLCSS
-219 TNGNSSDKFS
+219 TGYSKDNFS

-242 TNPSASAV
+242 GAGAEIGKWTVGSTDKGMV
-250 INATT
+250 IQ
-255 DGKGYSITLTGV
+255 LTGV

-278 LIVTQGNYNAILS
+278 LIITQGNYNAIVT
-291 CKIDNATIIPTTP
+291 CKIDNATIIPTKP
-304 DDDKPSE
+304 DDEKPDT

-337 RNVTMTFRNTS
+337 RNITMTFRNTS

-414 DNGTRRNAKTTET
+414 DNGVRRNAKTTET

-439 VTGIDLPTQ
+439 VTGIDLPQQ
-448 IFVGEENN
+448 IFIGEENN

-476 SCEALSNN
+476 NCEGLSNN

-501 DFYITANE
+501 DFYITGNE
-509 KGELVGEV
+509 KCELVGEV

-534 FTTQAASY
+534 FTTQVTSY
-542 EDIYGPTDP
+542 EDVWGPSNP
-551 VDPGLDPVGPVEPE
+551 SVDPGMDPGTDPGMEEPA
-565 TTGFP
+565 GFP

-575 AGVVV
+575 GGVAV

-585 FVALKLRKNKK
+585 FVYLKLRKNKK

>member
-1 MKKMSK
+1 MTVKKMSK
-7 ILTFILVLAMVLG
+7 ILTFILVLAMVLS

-26 EPSYTI
+26 DPP
-32 SATDGSLEHGSITLT
+32 
-47 YTYTV
+47 YTV
-52 TKDVTDDNNNTT
+52 SAPVDSLTHGKITITYDTADTEKGGTKTVNGFLNSTTT
-64 SETKEVTETAFLKK
+64 SIKLPNDVKKIKVSFTAN
-78 GSLSADIPK
+78 P
-87 DAKVVIS
+87 
-94 FNANTGYE
+94 GYE
-102 FIGAK
+102 FVSATYKVGDTDAK
-107 DDANNPI
+107 SVADFGEI
-114 EDGAEITLTKSLI
+114 EITGNTA
-127 ITPEFRL
+127 ITPVFQA
-134 KDTLGG
+134 KSTLGG
-140 EAKISSFKIDA
+140 EKTADSFRLDA
-151 ICPSAYYW
+151 ICSGSYYW
-159 QQCHKK
+159 QMYHK
-165 DSNSNSVL
+165 DMA
-173 DNNLLKYTRYPGKL
+173 NNKKYTKYPG
-187 NGTQSPSTE
+187 SPLDKVNPSSE
-196 IAKGYYVDL
+196 IVKGNYVDL
-205 TLYVNDADYAAFIS
+205 TLYVTDNDFLSLYGS
-219 TNGNSSDKFS
+219 TGYSKNNFS

-242 TNPSASAV
+242 GAGAEIEKWTVGSTDKGMV
-250 INATT
+250 IQ
-255 DGKGYSITLTGV
+255 LTGV

-278 LIVTQGNYNAILS
+278 LIITQGNYNAIVT
-291 CKIDNATIIPTTP
+291 CKIDNATIIPTKP
-304 DDDKPSE
+304 DDEKPDT

-337 RNVTMTFRNTS
+337 RNITMTFRNTS

-414 DNGTRRNAKTTET
+414 DNGVRRNAKTTET

-439 VTGIDLPTQ
+439 VTGIDLSQ
-448 IFVGEENN
+448 EIFMGEENN

-466 TDIYNLSAKL
+466 TEIYNLSAKL
-476 SCEALSNN
+476 NCEGLSNN

-491 NLASGTTSSA
+491 NLASGTASSA
-501 DFYITANE
+501 DFYITGNE

-534 FTTQAASY
+534 FTTKVTSY
-542 EDIYGPTDP
+542 EDVWGPQGP
-551 VDPGLDPVGPVEPE
+551 VSPQNPDDPGMDPGMEQPA
-565 TTGFP
+565 GFP

-575 AGVVV
+575 GGVVV

-585 FVALKLRKNKK
+585 FVYLKLRKNKK
-596 ESVDEDE
+596 ESVEEDE

>member
-26 EPSYTI
+26 EPP
-32 SATDGSLEHGSITLT
+32 
-47 YTYTV
+47 YTV
-52 TKDVTDDNNNTT
+52 SAPADSLTHGKITITYDTADTEKGGTKTVNGFLNSTTT
-64 SETKEVTETAFLKK
+64 SIKLPDDVKKIKVSFTAN
-78 GSLSADIPK
+78 P
-87 DAKVVIS
+87 
-94 FNANTGYE
+94 GYE
-102 FIGAK
+102 FVSATYKVGDTDAK
-107 DDANNPI
+107 SVADF
-114 EDGAEITLTKSLI
+114 GEINITDNTT
-127 ITPEFRL
+127 ITPVFQA
-134 KDTLGG
+134 KSTLGG
-140 EAKISSFKIDA
+140 EKTADSFRLDA
-151 ICPSAYYW
+151 ICSGSYYW
-159 QQCHKK
+159 QMYHK
-165 DSNSNSVL
+165 DMA
-173 DNNLLKYTRYPGKL
+173 NNKKYTKYPG
-187 NGTQSPSTE
+187 SPADKVNPSSE
-196 IAKGYYVDL
+196 IVKGNYVDL
-205 TLYVNDADYAAFIS
+205 TLYVTDNDFLSLYGS
-219 TNGNSSDKFS
+219 TGYSKDNFS

-242 TNPSASAV
+242 GAGAEIEKWTVGSTDKGMV
-250 INATT
+250 IQ
-255 DGKGYSITLTGV
+255 LTGV

-278 LIVTQGNYNAILS
+278 LIITQGNYNAIVT
-291 CKIDNATIIPTTP
+291 CKIDNATIIPTKP
-304 DDDKPSE
+304 DDEKPDT

-337 RNVTMTFRNTS
+337 RNITMTFRNTS

-414 DNGTRRNAKTTET
+414 DNGVRRNAKTTES

-439 VTGIDLPTQ
+439 VTGIDLPQQ
-448 IFVGEENN
+448 IFIGEENN

-476 SCEALSNN
+476 NCEGLSNN

-501 DFYITANE
+501 DFYITGNE

-534 FTTQAASY
+534 FTTQVTSY
-542 EDIYGPTDP
+542 EDVWGPSNP
-551 VDPGLDPVGPVEPE
+551 SVDPGMDPGTDPGMEEPA
-565 TTGFP
+565 GFP

-575 AGVVV
+575 GGVAV

-585 FVALKLRKNKK
+585 FVYLKLRKNKK

>member
-7 ILTFILVLAMVLG
+7 ILTFILVLAMVLS

-26 EPSYTI
+26 EPP
-32 SATDGSLEHGSITLT
+32 
-47 YTYTV
+47 YTV
-52 TKDVTDDNNNTT
+52 SAPADSLTHGKITITYDTVDTEKGGTKTVNGFLNSTTT
-64 SETKEVTETAFLKK
+64 SIELPNDVKKIKVSFTAN
-78 GSLSADIPK
+78 P
-87 DAKVVIS
+87 
-94 FNANTGYE
+94 GYE
-102 FIGAK
+102 FVSATYKVG
-107 DDANNPI
+107 DTDAQPVA
-114 EDGAEITLTKSLI
+114 DFGEINITGNTT
-127 ITPEFRL
+127 ITPVFQA
-134 KDTLGG
+134 KSTLGG
-140 EAKISSFKIDA
+140 EKTADSFRLDA
-151 ICPSAYYW
+151 ICSGSYYW
-159 QQCHKK
+159 QMYHK
-165 DSNSNSVL
+165 DMA
-173 DNNLLKYTRYPGKL
+173 NNKKYTKYPG
-187 NGTQSPSTE
+187 SPADKVNPSSE
-196 IAKGYYVDL
+196 IVKGNYVDL
-205 TLYVNDADYAAFIS
+205 TLYVTDNDFLSLYGS
-219 TNGNSSDKFS
+219 TGYSKNNFS

-242 TNPSASAV
+242 GAGAEIEKWTVGSTDKGMV
-250 INATT
+250 IQ
-255 DGKGYSITLTGV
+255 LTGV

-278 LIVTQGNYNAILS
+278 LIITQGNYNAIVT
-291 CKIDNATIIPTTP
+291 CKIDNATIIPTKP
-304 DDDKPSE
+304 DDEKPDT

-414 DNGTRRNAKTTET
+414 DNGVRRNAKTTES

-439 VTGIDLPTQ
+439 VTGIDLPQQ
-448 IFVGEENN
+448 IFIGEENN

-476 SCEALSNN
+476 NCEGLSNN

-501 DFYITANE
+501 DFYITGNE

-534 FTTQAASY
+534 FTTQVTSY
-542 EDIYGPTDP
+542 EDVWGPSNP
-551 VDPGLDPVGPVEPE
+551 SVDPGMDPGTDPGMEEPA
-565 TTGFP
+565 GFP

-575 AGVVV
+575 GGVVV

-585 FVALKLRKNKK
+585 FVYLKLRKNKK

>member
-20 TVAMAA
+20 TVAMADQSDGTNTGNTTNDTYTITAGTVENGTLTIKYGSTQKPLTTGATTDAIAKDTDITVVA
-26 EPSYTI
+26 EPKAGYEL
-32 SATDGSLEHGSITLT
+32 DTLT
-47 YTYTV
+47 CTINGTPTDIKATQKFKLTGDATV
-52 TKDVTDDNNNTT
+52 TPV
-64 SETKEVTETAFLKK
+64 
-78 GSLSADIPK
+78 
-87 DAKVVIS
+87 
-94 FNANTGYE
+94 
-102 FIGAK
+102 
-107 DDANNPI
+107 
-114 EDGAEITLTKSLI
+114 
-127 ITPEFRL
+127 FRE
-134 KDTLGG
+134 KQSLGG
-140 EAKISSFKIDA
+140 EKTVDSFRLDA
-151 ICPSAYYW
+151 ICSGSYYW
-159 QQCHKK
+159 QMYHK
-165 DSNSNSVL
+165 DMA
-173 DNNLLKYTRYPGKL
+173 NNKKYTKYPG
-187 NGTQSPSTE
+187 SPADKVNPSSE
-196 IAKGYYVDL
+196 IVKGNYVDL
-205 TLYVNDADYAAFIS
+205 TLYVTDTDYVTFI
-219 TNGNSSDKFS
+219 NGDTDKNKLFS
-229 VTTPGDSSFLAGS
+229 VTTPGDSSFLAGN
-242 TNPSASAV
+242 TTPSA
-250 INATT
+250 NAEIAAWE
-255 DGKGYSITLTGV
+255 GKGYTVKLTGV

-278 LIVTQGNYNAILS
+278 LIITQGNYNAILS
-291 CKIDNATIIPTTP
+291 CKIDNATIVPEKENDKKP
-304 DDDKPSE
+304 DE

-337 RNVTMTFRNTS
+337 RNITMTFRNTS

-403 SMTVDFTYDYL
+403 SMAVDFTYDYL
-414 DNGTRRNAKTTET
+414 DNGVRRNAKTTET

-439 VTGIDLPTQ
+439 VTGIDLSQ
-448 IFVGEENN
+448 EIFMGEENN

-466 TDIYNLSAKL
+466 TEIYNLSAKL
-476 SCEALSNN
+476 NCEGLSNN

-491 NLASGTTSSA
+491 NLASGTASSA
-501 DFYITANE
+501 DFYITGNE

-534 FTTQAASY
+534 FTTKVTSY
-542 EDIYGPTDP
+542 EDVWGPQGP
-551 VDPGLDPVGPVEPE
+551 VSPQNPDDPGMDPGMEEPA
-565 TTGFP
+565 GFP

-575 AGVVV
+575 GGVVV

-585 FVALKLRKNKK
+585 FVYLKLRKNKK
-596 ESVDEDE
+596 ESVEEDE

>member
-1 MKKMSK
+1 MTVKKMSK
-7 ILTFILVLAMVLG
+7 ILTFILVLAMVLS

-26 EPSYTI
+26 DTP
-32 SATDGSLEHGSITLT
+32 
-47 YTYTV
+47 YTV
-52 TKDVTDDNNNTT
+52 SAPVDSLTHGKITITYDTADTEKGGTKTVNGFLNSTTT
-64 SETKEVTETAFLKK
+64 SIKLPNDVKKIKVSFTAN
-78 GSLSADIPK
+78 P
-87 DAKVVIS
+87 
-94 FNANTGYE
+94 GYE
-102 FIGAK
+102 FVSATYKVGDTDAK
-107 DDANNPI
+107 SVADFGEI
-114 EDGAEITLTKSLI
+114 EITGNTA
-127 ITPEFRL
+127 ITPVFQA
-134 KDTLGG
+134 KSTLGG
-140 EAKISSFKIDA
+140 EKTADSFRLDA
-151 ICPSAYYW
+151 ICSGSYYW
-159 QQCHKK
+159 QMYHK
-165 DSNSNSVL
+165 DMA
-173 DNNLLKYTRYPGKL
+173 NNKKYTKYPG
-187 NGTQSPSTE
+187 SPADKVNPSSE
-196 IAKGYYVDL
+196 IVKGNYVDL
-205 TLYVNDADYAAFIS
+205 TLYVTDNDFLKLCSS
-219 TNGNSSDKFS
+219 TGYSKDNFS

-242 TNPSASAV
+242 GAGAEIGKWTVGSTDKGMV
-250 INATT
+250 IQ
-255 DGKGYSITLTGV
+255 LTGV

-278 LIVTQGNYNAILS
+278 LIITQGNYNAIVT
-291 CKIDNATIIPTTP
+291 CKIDNATIIPTKP
-304 DDDKPSE
+304 DDEKPDT

-337 RNVTMTFRNTS
+337 RNITMTFRNTS

-403 SMTVDFTYDYL
+403 SMAVDFTYDYL
-414 DNGTRRNAKTTET
+414 DNGVRRNAKTTET

-439 VTGIDLPTQ
+439 VTGIDLPQQ
-448 IFVGEENN
+448 IFIGEENN

-476 SCEALSNN
+476 NCEGLSNN

-501 DFYITANE
+501 DFYITGNE
-509 KGELVGEV
+509 KCELVGEV

-534 FTTQAASY
+534 FTTQVTSY
-542 EDIYGPTDP
+542 EDVWGPSNP
-551 VDPGLDPVGPVEPE
+551 SVDPGMDPGTDPGMEEPA
-565 TTGFP
+565 GFP

-575 AGVVV
+575 GGVAV

-585 FVALKLRKNKK
+585 FVYLKLRKNKK

>member
-7 ILTFILVLAMVLG
+7 ILTFILVLAMVLS
-20 TVAMAA
+20 TVAMAEVLTPA
-26 EPSYTI
+26 AGTPAAQNDEDNTTTTTYTI
-32 SATDGSLEHGSITLT
+32 TAGTFSNGSISLTLVGDDGKDTSLGNLTTTGSKIENIAKGAKVKVVFVPNPGYEFLRATDGAGNSIKDGDVLT
-47 YTYTV
+47 IS
-52 TKDVTDDNNNTT
+52 DN
-64 SETKEVTETAFLKK
+64 
-78 GSLSADIPK
+78 
-87 DAKVVIS
+87 
-94 FNANTGYE
+94 
-102 FIGAK
+102 
-107 DDANNPI
+107 
-114 EDGAEITLTKSLI
+114 IT
-127 ITPEFRL
+127 ITPEFAAKASL
-134 KDTLGG
+134 GSGAAVNSYTLQ
-140 EAKISSFKIDA
+140 A

-159 QQCHKK
+159 QQYHKTNE
-165 DSNSNSVL
+165 S
-173 DNNLLKYTRYPGKL
+173 KYTRYPGKL

-205 TLYVNDADYAAFIS
+205 TLYINDADYATFIGQDTS
-219 TNGNSSDKFS
+219 KNDNFS
-229 VTTPGDSSFLAGS
+229 VTTPGDSSFLAGN
-242 TNPSASAV
+242 TTPAA
-250 INATT
+250 NAEIAAWE
-255 DGKGYSITLTGV
+255 GKGYTIKLTGV
-267 YYVGGSDNTLK
+267 YYVGGNDNTLK

-291 CKIDNATIIPTTP
+291 CKIDNATIVPEKENDKKP
-304 DDDKPSE
+304 DE

-414 DNGTRRNAKTTET
+414 DNGVRRNAKTTET

-439 VTGIDLPTQ
+439 VTGIDLPQQ
-448 IFVGEENN
+448 IFIGEENN

-476 SCEALSNN
+476 NCEGLSNN

-501 DFYITANE
+501 DFYITGNE

-534 FTTQAASY
+534 FTTQVTSY
-542 EDIYGPTDP
+542 EDVWGPSNP
-551 VDPGLDPVGPVEPE
+551 SVDPGMDPGTDPGMEEPA
-565 TTGFP
+565 GFP

-575 AGVVV
+575 GGVVV

-585 FVALKLRKNKK
+585 FVYLKLRKNKK

>member
-7 ILTFILVLAMVLG
+7 ILIFILVLAMVLG
-20 TVAMAA
+20 TVAMAEVPTPA
-26 EPSYTI
+26 AKTPATQEETVTYTI
-32 SATDGSLEHGSITLT
+32 TAGIFTNGQMTIKYGTTQSPLASGASLTVEKDTEITVEFSAT
-47 YTYTV
+47 
-52 TKDVTDDNNNTT
+52 
-64 SETKEVTETAFLKK
+64 A
-78 GSLSADIPK
+78 
-87 DAKVVIS
+87 
-94 FNANTGYE
+94 GYE
-102 FIGAK
+102 FVKATYKIGEK
-107 DDANNPI
+107 
-114 EDGAEITLTKSLI
+114 ETSLSDGGKFTLTGDAT
-127 ITPEFRL
+127 ITPVFQA
-134 KDTLGG
+134 KSTLGG
-140 EAKISSFKIDA
+140 EKTADSFRLDA
-151 ICPSAYYW
+151 ICSGSYYW
-159 QQCHKK
+159 QMYHK
-165 DSNSNSVL
+165 DMA
-173 DNNLLKYTRYPGKL
+173 NNKKYTKYPG
-187 NGTQSPSTE
+187 SPADKVNPSSE
-196 IAKGYYVDL
+196 IVKGNYVDL
-205 TLYVNDADYAAFIS
+205 TLYVTDNDFLSLYGS
-219 TNGNSSDKFS
+219 TGYSKNNFS

-242 TNPSASAV
+242 GAGAEIEKWTVGSTDKGMV
-250 INATT
+250 IQ
-255 DGKGYSITLTGV
+255 LTGV

-278 LIVTQGNYNAILS
+278 LIITQGNYNAIVT
-291 CKIDNATIIPTTP
+291 CKIDNATIVPEKENDKKP
-304 DDDKPSE
+304 DE

-337 RNVTMTFRNTS
+337 RNITMTFRNTS

-403 SMTVDFTYDYL
+403 SMAVDFTYDYL
-414 DNGTRRNAKTTET
+414 DNGVRRNAKTTET

-439 VTGIDLPTQ
+439 VTGIDLPQQ
-448 IFVGEENN
+448 IFIGEENN

-476 SCEALSNN
+476 NCEGLSNN

-501 DFYITANE
+501 DFYITGNE

-534 FTTQAASY
+534 FTTQVTSY
-542 EDIYGPTDP
+542 EDVWGPSNP
-551 VDPGLDPVGPVEPE
+551 SVDPGMDPGTDPGMEEPA
-565 TTGFP
+565 GFP

-575 AGVVV
+575 GGVVV

-585 FVALKLRKNKK
+585 FVYLKLRKNKK
-596 ESVDEDE
+596 ESVEEDE

>member
-1 MKKMSK
+1 MTVKKISK

-20 TVAMAA
+20 TVAMAEVGDSTVTPTA
-26 EPSYTI
+26 PTTYTI
-32 SATDGSLEHGSITLT
+32 TAGEMSNGYFSLT
-47 YTYTV
+47 
-52 TKDVTDDNNNTT
+52 DVTDEANG
-64 SETKEVTETAFLKK
+64 KHI
-78 GSLSADIPK
+78 GSLKTKGEKSSAI
-87 DAKVVIS
+87 A
-94 FNANTGYE
+94 ANTKVRIEFKGDPGYE
-102 FIGAK
+102 FVGAK
-107 DDANNPI
+107 DGSGKI
-114 EDGAEITLTKSLI
+114 IKDGDVLTITDNLT
-127 ITPEFRL
+127 ITPVFAPKASL
-134 KDTLGG
+134 GSAAAVNSYTLQ
-140 EAKISSFKIDA
+140 A

-159 QQCHKK
+159 QQYHKTTGGG
-165 DSNSNSVL
+165 DT
-173 DNNLLKYTRYPGKL
+173 KYTRYPGKL

-205 TLYVNDADYAAFIS
+205 TLYVNDADYATFI
-219 TNGNSSDKFS
+219 NGDTDKNKLFS
-229 VTTPGDSSFLAGS
+229 VTTPGDSSFLAGN
-242 TNPSASAV
+242 TTPSA
-250 INATT
+250 NAEIAAWE
-255 DGKGYSITLTGV
+255 GKGYTVELTGV
-267 YYVGGSDNTLK
+267 YYVGGNDNTLK

-291 CKIDNATIIPTTP
+291 CKIDNATIVPQKENDKKP
-304 DDDKPSE
+304 DE

-337 RNVTMTFRNTS
+337 RNITMTFRNTS

-353 ENMMVTMTLPDAM
+353 ENMMVTMSLPDAM

-395 PTAAAQSH
+395 SNAAAQSH

-414 DNGTRRNAKTTET
+414 DNGIRRNAKTTES

-439 VTGIDLPTQ
+439 VTGIDLPQ
-448 IFVGEENN
+448 EIFMGEESN

-466 TDIYNLSAKL
+466 TEIYNLSAKL
-476 SCEALSNN
+476 NCEGISNN

-501 DFYITANE
+501 DFYIKGNE

-534 FTTQAASY
+534 FTTKVVSH
-542 EDIYGPTDP
+542 EDVWGPQGP
-551 VDPGLDPVGPVEPE
+551 VSPQNPDDPGMDPGMEQPA
-565 TTGFP
+565 GFP

-575 AGVVV
+575 GGVVV

-585 FVALKLRKNKK
+585 FVYLKLRKNKK
-596 ESVDEDE
+596 ESVEEDE

>member
-1 MKKMSK
+1 MTVKKMSK
-7 ILTFILVLAMVLG
+7 ILMFILVLAMVLG
-20 TVAMAA
+20 TVAMADQSDGTNTGNTTNDTYTITAGRFENGTLTIKYDSTQSPLTAGATSKAIAKGTEVTILA
-26 EPSYTI
+26 EPKAGYELVALNYTI
-32 SATDGSLEHGSITLT
+32 GETTTDIKTDGKFTLT
-47 YTYTV
+47 
-52 TKDVTDDNNNTT
+52 
-64 SETKEVTETAFLKK
+64 
-78 GSLSADIPK
+78 G
-87 DAKVVIS
+87 
-94 FNANTGYE
+94 NAT
-102 FIGAK
+102 
-107 DDANNPI
+107 
-114 EDGAEITLTKSLI
+114 
-127 ITPEFRL
+127 ITPVFQA
-134 KDTLGG
+134 KSTLGG
-140 EAKISSFKIDA
+140 EKTADSFRLDA
-151 ICPSAYYW
+151 ICSGSYYW
-159 QQCHKK
+159 QMYHK
-165 DSNSNSVL
+165 DMA
-173 DNNLLKYTRYPGKL
+173 NNKKYTKYPG
-187 NGTQSPSTE
+187 SPADKVNPSSE
-196 IAKGYYVDL
+196 IVKGNYVDL
-205 TLYVNDADYAAFIS
+205 TLYVTDDDFLSLYGS
-219 TNGNSSDKFS
+219 TGYSKNNFS

-242 TNPSASAV
+242 GAGAEIEKWTVGSTDKGMV
-250 INATT
+250 IQ
-255 DGKGYSITLTGV
+255 LTGV

-278 LIVTQGNYNAILS
+278 LIITQGNYNAIVT
-291 CKIDNATIIPTTP
+291 CKIDNATIVPEKENDKKP
-304 DDDKPSE
+304 DE

-414 DNGTRRNAKTTET
+414 DNGVRRNAKTTET

-439 VTGIDLPTQ
+439 VTGIDLPQQ
-448 IFVGEENN
+448 IFIGEENN

-476 SCEALSNN
+476 NCEGLSNN

-501 DFYITANE
+501 DFYITGNE
-509 KGELVGEV
+509 KCELVGEV

-534 FTTQAASY
+534 FTTQVTSY
-542 EDIYGPTDP
+542 EDVWGPSNP
-551 VDPGLDPVGPVEPE
+551 SVDPGMDPGTDPGMEEPA
-565 TTGFP
+565 GFP

-575 AGVVV
+575 GGVAV

-585 FVALKLRKNKK
+585 FVYLKLRKNKK

>member
-20 TVAMAA
+20 TVAMAEVPTPA
-26 EPSYTI
+26 AKTPATQEETVTYTI
-32 SATDGSLEHGSITLT
+32 TAGIFTNGQMTIKYGTTQSPLASGASLTVEKDTEITVEFSAT
-47 YTYTV
+47 
-52 TKDVTDDNNNTT
+52 
-64 SETKEVTETAFLKK
+64 A
-78 GSLSADIPK
+78 
-87 DAKVVIS
+87 
-94 FNANTGYE
+94 GYE
-102 FIGAK
+102 FVKATYKIGEK
-107 DDANNPI
+107 
-114 EDGAEITLTKSLI
+114 ETSLSDGGKFTLTGDAT
-127 ITPEFRL
+127 ITPVFQA
-134 KDTLGG
+134 KSTLGG
-140 EAKISSFKIDA
+140 EKTADSFRLEA
-151 ICPSAYYW
+151 ICSGSYYW
-159 QQCHKK
+159 QMYHK
-165 DSNSNSVL
+165 DMA
-173 DNNLLKYTRYPGKL
+173 NNKKYTKYPG
-187 NGTQSPSTE
+187 SPADKVNPSSE
-196 IAKGYYVDL
+196 IVKGNYVDL
-205 TLYVNDADYAAFIS
+205 TLYVTDNDFLKLCSS
-219 TNGNSSDKFS
+219 TGYSKDNFS

-242 TNPSASAV
+242 GAGAEIEKWAV
-250 INATT
+250 GST
-255 DGKGYSITLTGV
+255 DKGMVIQLTGV

-278 LIVTQGNYNAILS
+278 LIITQGNYNAIVT
-291 CKIDNATIIPTTP
+291 CKIDNATIIPTKP
-304 DDDKPSE
+304 DDEKPDT

-337 RNVTMTFRNTS
+337 RNITMTFRNTS

-414 DNGTRRNAKTTET
+414 DNGVRRNAKTTET

-439 VTGIDLPTQ
+439 VTGIDLPQQ
-448 IFVGEENN
+448 IFIGEENN

-476 SCEALSNN
+476 NCEGLSNN

-501 DFYITANE
+501 DFYITGNE
-509 KGELVGEV
+509 KCELVGEV

-534 FTTQAASY
+534 FTTQVTSY
-542 EDIYGPTDP
+542 EDVWGPSNP
-551 VDPGLDPVGPVEPE
+551 SVDPGTDPGTDPGMEEPA
-565 TTGFP
+565 GFP

-575 AGVVV
+575 GGVAV

-585 FVALKLRKNKK
+585 FVYLKLRKNKK

>member
-7 ILTFILVLAMVLG
+7 ILTFILVLAMVLS
-20 TVAMAA
+20 TVAMAEVPTPAAKTPATKEETVTYTITAGTVENGTLTIKYGSTQEPLTTGAKTAAIAKDTDITVVA
-26 EPSYTI
+26 EPKAGYELVALNYTI
-32 SATDGSLEHGSITLT
+32 GETTTDIKTDGKFTLT
-47 YTYTV
+47 
-52 TKDVTDDNNNTT
+52 
-64 SETKEVTETAFLKK
+64 
-78 GSLSADIPK
+78 G
-87 DAKVVIS
+87 
-94 FNANTGYE
+94 NAT
-102 FIGAK
+102 
-107 DDANNPI
+107 
-114 EDGAEITLTKSLI
+114 
-127 ITPEFRL
+127 ITPVFQA
-134 KDTLGG
+134 KSTLGG
-140 EAKISSFKIDA
+140 EKTADSFRLDA
-151 ICPSAYYW
+151 ICSGSYYW
-159 QQCHKK
+159 QMYHK
-165 DSNSNSVL
+165 DMA
-173 DNNLLKYTRYPGKL
+173 NNKKYTKYPG
-187 NGTQSPSTE
+187 SPADKVNPSSE
-196 IAKGYYVDL
+196 IVKGNYVDL
-205 TLYVNDADYAAFIS
+205 TLYVTDNDFLSLCGTTSY
-219 TNGNSSDKFS
+219 DKNNFS

-242 TNPSASAV
+242 GAGAEIEKWTVGS
-250 INATT
+250 T
-255 DGKGYSITLTGV
+255 DKGMEIQLTGV
-267 YYVGGSDNTLK
+267 YYVGGNDNTLK
-278 LIVTQGNYNAILS
+278 LIITQGNYNAIVT
-291 CKIDNATIIPTTP
+291 CKIDNATIIPTKP
-304 DDDKPSE
+304 DDEKPDT

-337 RNVTMTFRNTS
+337 RNITMTFRNTS

-414 DNGTRRNAKTTET
+414 DNGVRRNAKTTET

-439 VTGIDLPTQ
+439 VTGIDLPQQ
-448 IFVGEENN
+448 IFIGEENN

-476 SCEALSNN
+476 NCEGLSNN

-501 DFYITANE
+501 DFYITGNE
-509 KGELVGEV
+509 KCELVGEV

-534 FTTQAASY
+534 FTTQVTSY
-542 EDIYGPTDP
+542 EDVWGPSNP
-551 VDPGLDPVGPVEPE
+551 SVDPGMDPGTDPGMEEPA
-565 TTGFP
+565 GFP

-575 AGVVV
+575 GGVAV

-585 FVALKLRKNKK
+585 FVYLKLRKNKK

>member
-1 MKKMSK
+1 MTVKKISK

-20 TVAMAA
+20 TVAMAEVGDSTVTPTA
-26 EPSYTI
+26 TTTYTI
-32 SATDGSLEHGSITLT
+32 TAGTFTNGSISLTLVGNDGKDTSLGSIT
-47 YTYTV
+47 V
-52 TKDVTDDNNNTT
+52 TNGKIENIEKDSKV
-64 SETKEVTETAFLKK
+64 
-78 GSLSADIPK
+78 
-87 DAKVVIS
+87 KVVFVPS
-94 FNANTGYE
+94 PGYE
-102 FIGAK
+102 FVGA
-107 DDANNPI
+107 
-114 EDGAEITLTKSLI
+114 EDGSGKIIKDGDVLTITDNLT
-127 ITPEFRL
+127 ITPVFAPKASL
-134 KDTLGG
+134 GSAAAVNSYTLQ
-140 EAKISSFKIDA
+140 A

-159 QQCHKK
+159 QQYHKTPGGG
-165 DSNSNSVL
+165 DT
-173 DNNLLKYTRYPGKL
+173 KYTRYPGKL
-187 NGTQSPSTE
+187 NGNQSPSTE

-205 TLYVNDADYAAFIS
+205 TLYVNDTDYVTFIGQK
-219 TNGNSSDKFS
+219 GNDNDKFS
-229 VTTPGDSSFLAGS
+229 VTTPGDSSFLAGN
-242 TNPSASAV
+242 TTPSA
-250 INATT
+250 NAEIAPWEE
-255 DGKGYSITLTGV
+255 GKGYTVKLTGV
-267 YYVGGSDNTLK
+267 YYVGGNDNTLK

-291 CKIDNATIIPTTP
+291 CKIDNATIVPEKENDKKP
-304 DDDKPSE
+304 DE

-337 RNVTMTFRNTS
+337 RNITMTFRNTS

-395 PTAAAQSH
+395 SNAAAQSH

-414 DNGTRRNAKTTET
+414 DNGIRRNAKTTES

-439 VTGIDLPTQ
+439 VTGIDLPQ
-448 IFVGEENN
+448 EIFTGEENN

-466 TDIYNLSAKL
+466 TEIYNLSAKL
-476 SCEALSNN
+476 NCEGLSNN

-491 NLASGTTSSA
+491 NLASGTASSA
-501 DFYITANE
+501 DFYITGNE

-534 FTTQAASY
+534 FTTKVISY
-542 EDIYGPTDP
+542 EDAWGPQ
-551 VDPGLDPVGPVEPE
+551 GPVGPQNPDDPGMDPGMEEPA
-565 TTGFP
+565 GFP

-575 AGVVV
+575 GGVVV

-585 FVALKLRKNKK
+585 FVYLKLRKNKK
-596 ESVDEDE
+596 ESVEEDE

>member
-1 MKKMSK
+1 MKKISK

-20 TVAMAA
+20 TVAMADQSEGTNTGNTTNDTYTITAGKFENGTLTIKYNSTQSPLTAGATSSAIAKGTEVTILA
-26 EPSYTI
+26 EPKAGYELAALNYTI
-32 SATDGSLEHGSITLT
+32 GETTTDIKTDGKFVLT
-47 YTYTV
+47 GNATV
-52 TKDVTDDNNNTT
+52 TPV
-64 SETKEVTETAFLKK
+64 FQ
-78 GSLSADIPK
+78 
-87 DAKVVIS
+87 AKS
-94 FNANTGYE
+94 
-102 FIGAK
+102 
-107 DDANNPI
+107 
-114 EDGAEITLTKSLI
+114 
-127 ITPEFRL
+127 
-134 KDTLGG
+134 TLGG
-140 EAKISSFKIDA
+140 EKTADSFRLDA
-151 ICPSAYYW
+151 ICSGSYYW
-159 QQCHKK
+159 QMYHK
-165 DSNSNSVL
+165 DMA
-173 DNNLLKYTRYPGKL
+173 NNKKYTKYPG
-187 NGTQSPSTE
+187 SPADKVNPSSE
-196 IAKGYYVDL
+196 IVKGNYVDL
-205 TLYVNDADYAAFIS
+205 TLYVTDNDFLKLYSS
-219 TNGNSSDKFS
+219 TGYDKNNFS

-242 TNPSASAV
+242 GAGAEIEKWTVGSTDKGMV
-250 INATT
+250 IQ
-255 DGKGYSITLTGV
+255 LTGV

-278 LIVTQGNYNAILS
+278 LIITQGNYNAIVT
-291 CKIDNATIIPTTP
+291 CKIDNATIVPEKENDKKP
-304 DDDKPSE
+304 DE

-414 DNGTRRNAKTTET
+414 DNGVRRNAKTTES

-439 VTGIDLPTQ
+439 VTGIDLPQQ
-448 IFVGEENN
+448 IFIGEENN

-476 SCEALSNN
+476 NCEGLSNN

-501 DFYITANE
+501 DFYITGNE

-534 FTTQAASY
+534 FTTQVTSY
-542 EDIYGPTDP
+542 EDVWGPQGPAGPQNPD
-551 VDPGLDPVGPVEPE
+551 DPGMDPGMEEPA
-565 TTGFP
+565 GFP

-575 AGVVV
+575 GGVVV

-585 FVALKLRKNKK
+585 FVYLKLRKNKK

>member
-1 MKKMSK
+1 MKKISK

-20 TVAMAA
+20 TVAMAEVGDSTVTPTATTTYIITAGTVENGTLTIKYGSTQEPLITDAKTTAIAKDTDITVVA
-26 EPSYTI
+26 EPKAGYEL
-32 SATDGSLEHGSITLT
+32 DTLT
-47 YTYTV
+47 CTINGTTTDIKATQKFKLTGDATV
-52 TKDVTDDNNNTT
+52 TPV
-64 SETKEVTETAFLKK
+64 
-78 GSLSADIPK
+78 
-87 DAKVVIS
+87 
-94 FNANTGYE
+94 
-102 FIGAK
+102 
-107 DDANNPI
+107 
-114 EDGAEITLTKSLI
+114 
-127 ITPEFRL
+127 FRE
-134 KDTLGG
+134 KQSLGG
-140 EAKISSFKIDA
+140 EKTVDSFRLDA
-151 ICPSAYYW
+151 ICNGSYYW
-159 QQCHKK
+159 LQYHKTGLK
-165 DSNSNSVL
+165 KYTKYPGDPDNNVPSNS
-173 DNNLLKYTRYPGKL
+173 
-187 NGTQSPSTE
+187 E
-196 IAKGYYVDL
+196 IVKGNFVDL
-205 TLYVNDADYAAFIS
+205 TLYVKDPDFVKLATMTGYHPE
-219 TNGNSSDKFS
+219 KFS
-229 VTTPGDSSFLAGS
+229 VSTPSDSSFLAGQFS
-242 TNPSASAV
+242 SSSSDLKS
-250 INATT
+250 NAKFS
-255 DGKGYSITLTGV
+255 DWMNGSEAQGMIIELTGV
-267 YYVGGSDNTLK
+267 YYVGGNDNTLK

-291 CKIDNATIIPTTP
+291 CKIDNATIVPEKENDKKP
-304 DDDKPSE
+304 DG

-366 MLTSSSNSFYIES
+366 MLTSSSNSFYIEA

-395 PTAAAQSH
+395 SNAAAQSH

-414 DNGTRRNAKTTET
+414 DNGIRRNAKTTES

-439 VTGIDLPTQ
+439 VTGIDLSQ
-448 IFVGEENN
+448 EIFMGEESS

-466 TDIYNLSAKL
+466 TEIYNLSAKL
-476 SCEALSNN
+476 NCEGLSNN

-501 DFYITANE
+501 DFYIKGNE

-534 FTTQAASY
+534 FTTKVISY
-542 EDIYGPTDP
+542 EDAWGPQ
-551 VDPGLDPVGPVEPE
+551 GPVGPQNPDDPGMEEPA
-565 TTGFP
+565 GFP

-575 AGVVV
+575 GGVVV

-585 FVALKLRKNKK
+585 FVYLKLRKNKK
-596 ESVDEDE
+596 ESVEEDE